1 MNIFTSG
8 DFDSY
13 KSRTLRENLRKS
25 LSLEDFR
32 ESVEFSES
40 ASKTTIFISHK
51 HDDLEDLQGIIG
63 FLEEEYNVDTYTDG
77 NDSKMPKITS
87 GKTAERIR
95 EIIKRCDKF
104 ILLATNKAVE
114 SNWCNWELGF
124 GDENKFP
131 KHIAIFPMNDKFKS
145 ESDYKGKEYM
155 ELYPTIIY
163 CDGTEKYRDGSS
175 IEEGYYVRTKKSS
188 NYEIEKLESWLSK

>member
-13 KSRTLRENLRKS
+13 KNRTLREILRKS

-40 ASKTTIFISHK
+40 VSKTTVFISHK
-51 HDDLEDLQGIIG
+51 HEDLEDLQGIIG
-63 FLEEEYNVDTYTDG
+63 FLEQEYNVDTYTDG

-124 GDENKFP
+124 GDANKFP
-131 KHIAIFPMNDKFKS
+131 KDIAIFPMNDKFKKV
-145 ESDYKGKEYM
+145 SDYKGKEYM
-155 ELYPTIIY
+155 ELYPTIVHY
-163 CDGTEKYRDGSS
+163 DGTEKYCNGSS
-175 IEEGYYVRTKKSS
+175 IEEGYYVRTKNSTG
-188 NYEIEKLESWLSK
+188 YTITKLGSWLSK